1 MTSTGTHIERY
12 RTLRAELERSILPL
26 AGSVD
31 GRTFTLQAAL
41 EGLQLELGGYV
52 MLEGGETPALG
63 QIRALE
69 ASTME
74 AGTVGLADAD
84 ASLSARVVLRLAVGA
99 GVVLDGDPGPFHDR
113 RARPATPDEV
123 RAWTERTARRTAQ
136 LPVGTLALADGVDAE
151 LDAGG
156 FDRHTFLCGQSGSGK
171 SYSLGLVLEQLLL
184 RTGLRI
190 VILDP
195 NSDFARFR
203 EVRDDADPDAA
214 ARWREL
220 AGAIAILSAQGEGDD
235 RLKLRLGELPAAHQG
250 AVLQL
255 DPVADREEY
264 AELQALIAT
273 ERPGSVEELQGTD
286 RPEARALAQRIA
298 NLGTASLGI
307 WARGPGRTVL
317 DALADESIRCL
328 VVDIGSLESRQ
339 EQTLVAS
346 AVLERLWSVRK
357 ERSPVLL
364 VIDEAHN
371 VCPAAPA
378 DTLTALSTETAVQIA
393 GEGRKF
399 GLHLLVATQRPEK
412 VHENVLSQCD
422 NLILMRMNSPADA
435 EIVRDTH
442 GFAPPGLV
450 GRSTGFGLGEALVA
464 GKIASHPALIRFGRR
479 VTREGGGDVGSEW
492 AAPRG

>member
-31 GRTFTLQAAL
+31 GRSFTLQAGL

-52 MLEGGETPALG
+52 VLEGGGPPALG
-63 QIRALE
+63 QVRALT

-74 AGTVGLADAD
+74 AGTVGLAGDD
-84 ASLSARVVLRLAVGA
+84 ASLSARVVIRLAVGS

-123 RAWTERTARRTAQ
+123 RAWAERTARSSAR
-136 LPVGTLALADGVDAE
+136 LPVGTLRLADGVAAE

-203 EVRDDADPDAA
+203 ELRDDADPELA

-220 AGAIAILSAQGEGDD
+220 AGSFALLEANGEGDD
-235 RLKLRLGELPAAHQG
+235 RLKLRLGDLPASHQG
-250 AVLQL
+250 ALLRL

-264 AELQALIAT
+264 AELHGLIAT
-273 ERPGSVEELQGTD
+273 ARPESVEELQGTD
-286 RPEARALAQRIA
+286 RPEARALALRIA
-298 NLGTASLGI
+298 NLGTASLGV

-317 DALADESIRCL
+317 DALADESVRCL
-328 VVDIGSLESRQ
+328 VVDVGSLETQQ
-339 EQTLVAS
+339 EQALVAS
-346 AVLERLWSVRK
+346 AVLDRLWRLRK
-357 ERSPVLL
+357 GRSPVLL

-378 DTLTALSTETAVQIA
+378 DPLTALATETAVQIA

-399 GLHLLVATQRPEK
+399 GLHLLVATQRPAK

-422 NLILMRMNSPADA
+422 NLILMRMNSPGDA
-435 EIVRDTH
+435 AIVGDTL

-450 GRSTGFGLGEALVA
+450 GRATGFGLGEALVA

-479 VTREGGGDVGSEW
+479 VTREGGGDVGSDW
-492 AAPRG
+492 AAPR